1 MSLRVA
7 EVDYS
12 SLDDTTMGEILE
24 VVNTVGVEAN
34 PRFVPLDLEEY
45 RLFSDSPGRIRHRFL
60 ALDDNERVL
69 GVAEAGYRDDGTNP
83 DRLWVQISVSAESRR
98 QGVATA
104 LLARIAELGE
114 VLGRS
119 RLHSWHFGT
128 IPAGAEFSRAIGGTE
143 GLQFHDNVV
152 KIADLDLALL
162 SSWADE
168 GPSRARGY
176 RVDVIE
182 GSWPEEALDDIAHLY
197 FVLERDMPLAEGI
210 EPRVWDRDLVASIQ
224 DHYQKGTESISALA
238 VQEDT
243 GTVVGLTQLLR
254 RNADPSTWIVST
266 TMVDPE
272 HRGKGLGKWVK
283 AAANLEA
290 LSRWP
295 DGVYEET
302 GNAFTNEPML
312 AINRAMGFVHELTTT
327 DVELDVE
334 DAKRYVQSKGLQAGG
349 APGTSSSGL

>member
-1 MSLRVA
+1 MPIEVV
-7 EVDYS
+7 EVDYR

-24 VVNTVGVEAN
+24 IINAISSEAN
-34 PRFVPLDLEEY
+34 PRSVPLEVEEY
-45 RLFSDSPGRIRHRFL
+45 RLFSDTPGRIRHHFVARQG
-60 ALDDNERVL
+60 DDRIL
-69 GVAEAGYRDDGTNP
+69 GVAEASYRDDGTNP

-104 LLARIAELGE
+104 FLARIAELGE
-114 VLGRS
+114 LLGRS

-128 IPAGAEFSRAIGGTE
+128 IPAGAEFSKAIGGTE

-168 GPSRARGY
+168 GPGRAQGY
-176 RVDVIE
+176 RVDVIA

-197 FVLERDMPLAEGI
+197 FVLERDMPLAEGV
-210 EPRVWDRDLVASIQ
+210 EPRVWDRDLVATMQ

-238 VQEDT
+238 VEEHT

-254 RNADPSTWIVST
+254 RNADPSTWIVTT

-272 HRGKGLGKWVK
+272 HRGKGIGKWIK

-290 LSRWP
+290 LTRWT

-327 DVELDVE
+327 DVELDV
-334 DAKRYVQSKGLQAGG
+334 DQARRYLESKGL
-349 APGTSSSGL
+349 